1 MGNSYFEDGVYEG
14 VNYSV
19 KPLEKGQYEAC
30 TFINCEF
37 SNSDL
42 SHVSFTECEFRSC
55 NLSMANLQNAT
66 FNDAKF
72 RDCKMLG
79 LNFEQCNEYLFTVA
93 FENCVLNFSNFYK
106 RAMKKTTFAKC
117 TLQEV
122 DFIESDLTGSVFDH
136 CDLAGAK
143 FEQTI
148 LDKCDFR
155 SAFGYQI
162 DPAVNKVKKAQF
174 SLAGIPGLLTKYDIH
189 ITP

>member
-1 MGNSYFEDGVYEG
+1 MGNSYFEDQVYEG
-14 VNYSV
+14 VGYTAKALV
-19 KPLEKGQYEAC
+19 KGQYEVC

-42 SHVSFTECEFRSC
+42 SNVSFTECEFHAC

-79 LNFEQCNEYLFTVA
+79 LNFEQCSSYLFTVI
-93 FENCVLNFSNFYK
+93 FENCQLNFSSFYK
-106 RAMKKTTFAKC
+106 RAMKKTSFTKC
-117 TLQEV
+117 LLQEV
-122 DFIESDLTGSVFDH
+122 DFIECDLTGSVFDE
-136 CDLAGAK
+136 CDLTGAK

-148 LDKCDFR
+148 LEKCDLR
-155 SAFGYQI
+155 SAVGYTI
-162 DPAVNKVKKAQF
+162 DPAINKVKKAQF
-174 SLAGIPGLLTKYDIH
+174 SLAGLPGLLTKFDIH